1 MAAKSHVGGLNVGY
15 LIAQLN
21 KSSREKLLEGRDLKN
36 LVKIFEDGELM
47 STLTCLFENDLNVS
61 RTARAL
67 YMHRN
72 TLIYRLDKVRSV
84 TGLNP
89 DCFNDAV
96 TFLILYALYSAK

>member
-1 MAAKSHVGGLNVGY
+1 MAAKSHVGGLNVGD

>member
-1 MAAKSHVGGLNVGY
+1 MSAKSHVGGLNVGD

-21 KSSREKLLEGRDLKN
+21 KPSREKLLEGRDLKN

-47 STLTCLFENDLNVS
+47 TTLNCLFENDLNVS
-61 RTARAL
+61 KTARAL

-89 DCFNDAV
+89 DSFNDAV

>member
-1 MAAKSHVGGLNVGY
+1 MSAKSHVDGITVSALTE
-15 LIAQLN
+15 QLS
-21 KSSREKLLEGRDLKN
+21 KSDREKLLEGRDLKN

-47 STLTCLFENDLNVS
+47 STLKCLFENDLNVA

-89 DCFNDAV
+89 DSFNDAV